1 MEKMKTIKL
10 SLEYGAWPLWLLD
23 EKGQVIDTAMPE
35 EWADEKNLESL
46 LDELQRLHESQFVDD
61 GKAFECRGFADE
73 NEKKRSLALL
83 QEARERITKIIPDDW
98 VFIDGTLG

>member
-35 EWADEKNLESL
+35 EWADEKDLESL

-61 GKAFECRGFADE
+61 GKVFECRGFVNGDE
-73 NEKKRSLALL
+73 EAKYLSLLA
-83 QEARERITKIIPDDW
+83 EARKRIAKIIPEGW
-98 VFIDGTLG
+98 EFVDGTIN

>member
-1 MEKMKTIKL
+1 MKTITL

-46 LDELQRLHESQFVDD
+46 LDELQRFHESQFVDD

-73 NEKKRSLALL
+73 NEKARYLALL
-83 QEARERITKIIPDDW
+83 QEAREHIAKIIPDNW